1 MSLSWFESMKHNL
14 HDSNFYAEVSLRSSL
29 FDTILLLC
37 FAYALYV
44 LVKNYL
50 EYRVGGILTHS

>member
-1 MSLSWFESMKHNL
+1 MKHNL
-14 HDSNFYAEVSLRSSL
+14 YIYSSKFYPEVSSRSSL
-29 FDTILLLC
+29 FDTVLLLC